1 MRRMNDLVSRSQ
13 VIRRLQVTP
22 NVTSGRRHVWRPAL
36 AILAA
41 LTAIIA
47 SGCSSASSSTSAT
60 AAATASTATGSSSS
74 LQVVKV
80 AVIPN
85 SVTDVYMP
93 LYAAQD
99 LGIAKANGIS
109 LQFVPVES
117 GSALVTSVIAGA
129 ATFTGAPI
137 TSVAEAIAHGSAIV
151 PIGAQEE
158 TSGGFTLE
166 AKAGTGIT
174 NVKQLAGKTIC
185 MSAAGSE
192 TDLYA
197 EYANTTYH
205 LNASLVP
212 VGGSGQVP
220 TLEAGKTAACVEVS
234 PGSYNLLAEKKAVA
248 LINFQ
253 QVAPIWA
260 TWIAP
265 TGFPQ
270 SHQALTTDFLKTWYQ
285 TIAKLQ
291 ADPSYGVKEL
301 EKYNGE
307 TPAVAQ
313 EEFQAL
319 YAHAPT
325 SGGLTAAQVKETYK
339 IADTAGITGLPAVSK
354 MTSSE
359 FASIQG

>member
-1 MRRMNDLVSRSQ
+1 VRLINDKVPGK
-13 VIRRLQVTP
+13 LQVAP
-22 NVTSGRRHVWRPAL
+22 HVAARRRHGSRAAFPVL
-36 AILAA
+36 AVIAVIAA
-41 LTAIIA
+41 
-47 SGCSSASSSTSAT
+47 GCSSSASSSS
-60 AAATASTATGSSSS
+60 SSDSSGSSGSSSS

-93 LYAAQD
+93 LYAAED
-99 LGIAKANGIS
+99 LGIAKANGID

-117 GSALVTSVIAGA
+117 GSALVTAVVANA

-137 TSVAEAIAHGSAIV
+137 TSVAQAIEHGADIQ
-151 PIGAQEE
+151 PISAQEQ
-158 TSGGFTLE
+158 TSGGFILE
-166 AKAGTGIT
+166 AKAGIGVT

-185 MSAAGSE
+185 ISEPGSE
-192 TDLYA
+192 TALYA
-197 EYANTTYH
+197 QYANTTYH

-212 VGGSGQVP
+212 VQGSGQVP

-234 PGSYNLLAEKKAVA
+234 PGSYNLLSQKKAVE
-248 LINFQ
+248 LVNFQ
-253 QVAPIWA
+253 QTAPIWA
-260 TWIAP
+260 TWIAH
-265 TGFPQ
+265 TGYVA
-270 SHQALTTDFLKTWYQ
+270 SHQALTNSFLKTWYE

-325 SGGLTAAQVKETYK
+325 SGGVTAAQVEQTYK
-339 IADTAGITGLPAVSK
+339 VADAAGITGLPSVSQ
-354 MTSSE
+354 MTTSQ
-359 FASIQG
+359 FASIHG